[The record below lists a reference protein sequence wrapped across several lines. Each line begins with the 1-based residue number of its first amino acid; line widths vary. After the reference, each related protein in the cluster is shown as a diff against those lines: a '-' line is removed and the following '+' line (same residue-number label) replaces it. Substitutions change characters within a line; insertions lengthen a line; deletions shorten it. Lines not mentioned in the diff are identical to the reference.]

1 MKQHQISH
9 IGAIFFFLGVSFLL
23 LSWYFTYPIN
33 MTKYD
38 EILFP
43 QFSLLMWPGILL
55 SLIGLFLTGY
65 YSKRNSIKAICAL
78 LFPLIIYSYS
88 FYFYSLPTADSGNV
102 KSMFE
107 IFHLVGINS
116 SVVPYF
122 QYPVYFTLNE
132 ITSQISG
139 IDVNG
144 ISTFFYALYGMLF
157 SLYLYLFLFKETKN
171 NFNKVAL
178 LGVFIYFT
186 VSFTYL
192 NYQWVPQTLALV
204 FLFLLLLTV
213 DHRVL
218 EYKLINFLL
227 FTALVFTHAF
237 LPLIFLL
244 FYGLYSFK
252 KREHFEMFVL
262 MSCLYLTVLI
272 FYTTYYFPQVI
283 AAFEEALYGFGEYT
297 KTISRSFKET
307 TGFVD
312 QFISLVNRIR
322 VPLTLFVISIGFLI
336 GLIKKKI
343 SFKITI
349 LGIAGG
355 FYLSIGM
362 VYPILGFRAL
372 QFLIVAL
379 VVGIGFFIVKWKKPT
394 VIFVFILV
402 LLSAFGPLRA
412 TYDQFLFQTNE
423 ETHACTFM
431 AMTMPIHQPKII
443 AIGGINYGYFI
454 NKENYVNISNDNYIN
469 AKSLRPVFDGFY
481 VFLNNFSKQNEQ
493 VYLLYNQNLAK
504 EFISFGG
511 TKKEIQNLE
520 EEIFLNNKIF
530 VCGNTYILSGL
541 NYIS

>member
-1 MKQHQISH
+1 
-9 IGAIFFFLGVSFLL
+9 
-23 LSWYFTYPIN
+23 

-38 EILFP
+38 QIIFP
-43 QFSLLMWPGILL
+43 QFSLLIWPGILL

-65 YSKRNSIKAICAL
+65 YSKRKSIKAICTL
-78 LFPLIIYSYS
+78 LFPLILYSYS
-88 FYFYSLPTADSGNV
+88 FYFYYLPTADSGDV
-102 KSMFE
+102 RSMFE

-116 SVVPYF
+116 SVVSYF
-122 QYPVYFTLNE
+122 QYPIYFTLNE

-139 IDVNG
+139 IDVIG
-144 ISTFFYALYGMLF
+144 IETIFYALYGMLF

-171 NFNKVAL
+171 NFNQVAL

-204 FLFLLLLTV
+204 FFFLLLLTV
-213 DHRVL
+213 DHQAL

-283 AAFEEALYGFGEYT
+283 AAFKEILYGFGEYT
-297 KTISRSFKET
+297 TTISRSLRET
-307 TGFVD
+307 TGFAN

-343 SFKITI
+343 NFKLTI
-349 LGIAGG
+349 LGITGG
-355 FYLSIGM
+355 FYLALGM

-372 QFLIVAL
+372 QFLIAAL

-394 VIFVFILV
+394 VAFVFILV
-402 LLSAFGPLRA
+402 LLSTFGPLRA

-423 ETHACTFM
+423 DTYACNFM
-431 AMTMPIHQPKII
+431 AVTMPIHQPKII
-443 AIGGINYGYFI
+443 ASGGINYGYFKF
-454 NKENYVNISNDNYIN
+454 KESYVNISNDNYRP
-469 AKSLRPVFDGFY
+469 AKSIRPAFEEFDVLLR
-481 VFLNNFSKQNEQ
+481 NFSRENIQI
-493 VYLLYNQNLAK
+493 YLLYNRNLEK
-504 EFISFGG
+504 EFKSYGG
-511 TKKEIQNLE
+511 NQEEIQSLE

-541 NYIS
+541 NYISWKDRMN